1 VKTALA
7 GFLLLWVG
15 QCSGQTFTLTDVIEI
30 AKSKSFTSISANN
43 NLKLAKLKF
52 QSFKLAS
59 RPLLSFNANI
69 PAYNKDNYAVTQPD
83 GSIKF
88 LPRSQNF
95 SNAGF
100 AFSQPLLF
108 SNGSISVNTDLYR
121 FDNFTARSKQYNGTP
136 VFIRLSQ
143 PIFKYN
149 EYKWNKRI
157 APLRLME
164 EKQSYISSNYMLAYD
179 VCKLF
184 FSVITAQEDE
194 KLATSNLE
202 SGNTNLAI
210 EKRRVQL
217 GVSTEDKVF
226 TLEMQQIKNEQQL
239 TLALFNKRQALAE
252 LFSYLNVN
260 DSVKMN
266 LRLPEKLPEA
276 LPLKDVLVEKAKQN
290 MPQYISFQIRS
301 LEAAAKLEQIKK
313 EGKQIDLTASYGLN
327 NAAADIPSVY
337 RNPQSQQRFNIGFN
351 IPIADWGKRKNSFA
365 IAKFEQEQ
373 TEIKIKQEEEK
384 LLLEIRLIADK
395 LAILKNNI
403 DQSLSLDT
411 LSQKRFA
418 ITNRLFQSG
427 KASLLELQS
436 SQFEKDNA
444 RRNYINALRAFWENW
459 YMLKSKTLLSF

>member
-1 VKTALA
+1 MK
-7 GFLLLWVG
+7 
-15 QCSGQTFTLTDVIEI
+15 
-30 AKSKSFTSISANN
+30 TSI
-43 NLKLAKLKF
+43 
-52 QSFKLAS
+52 
-59 RPLLSFNANI
+59 R
-69 PAYNKDNYAVTQPD
+69 
-83 GSIKF
+83 G
-88 LPRSQNF
+88 
-95 SNAGF
+95 
-100 AFSQPLLF
+100 
-108 SNGSISVNTDLYR
+108 
-121 FDNFTARSKQYNGTP
+121 
-136 VFIRLSQ
+136 
-143 PIFKYN
+143 
-149 EYKWNKRI
+149 
-157 APLRLME
+157 
-164 EKQSYISSNYMLAYD
+164 
-179 VCKLF
+179 
-184 FSVITAQEDE
+184 
-194 KLATSNLE
+194 
-202 SGNTNLAI
+202 
-210 EKRRVQL
+210 
-217 GVSTEDKVF
+217 
-226 TLEMQQIKNEQQL
+226 
-239 TLALFNKRQALAE
+239 
-252 LFSYLNVN
+252 
-260 DSVKMN
+260 
-266 LRLPEKLPEA
+266 
-276 LPLKDVLVEKAKQN
+276 
-290 MPQYISFQIRS
+290 
-301 LEAAAKLEQIKK
+301 IKK

>member
-1 VKTALA
+1 MKTALA

-149 EYKWNKRI
+149 EYKWSKRI

-179 VCKLF
+179 ICKLF

-202 SGNTNLAI
+202 TGNTNLAI
-210 EKRRVQL
+210 KKRRVQL
-217 GVSTEDKVF
+217 GVSTEDKVYA
-226 TLEMQQIKNEQQL
+226 LEMQQIKNEQQL
-239 TLALFNKRQALAE
+239 ALALFNKRQAFAE

-266 LRLPEKLPEA
+266 LRLTENLPET
-276 LPLKDVLVEKAKQN
+276 LPLKEVLIEKAKQN
-290 MPQYISFQIRS
+290 RPQYISFQIRS

-327 NAAADIPSVY
+327 NAAADITSVY

-365 IAKFEQEQ
+365 IAKLEQEQ
-373 TEIKIKQEEEK
+373 IVIQNKQEEEK

-395 LAILKNNI
+395 LAVLKNNI
-403 DQSLSLDT
+403 VQSLSLDT